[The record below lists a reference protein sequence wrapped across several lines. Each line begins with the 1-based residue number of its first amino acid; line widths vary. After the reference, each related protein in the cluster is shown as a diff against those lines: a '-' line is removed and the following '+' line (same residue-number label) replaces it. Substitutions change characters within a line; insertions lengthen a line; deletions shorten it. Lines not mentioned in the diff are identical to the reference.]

1 MIKIEED
8 GFEDVYDFS
17 VPHTENFFGNGI
29 LVHNCAEI
37 FLRPAGLCNLSTVI
51 VRQEDTLETL
61 KVKVRRA
68 AIIGT
73 FQSML
78 TNYRYLRPIW
88 KKNAEEERLL
98 GVSMTGIMDHP
109 ILSRVCDEAKQWLK
123 ELKEVVELTNKEYAQ
138 KLGIPESV
146 AVTAIKPEGTT
157 SELAICSSGI
167 HPKYSEYY
175 IRRVRASNND
185 PLTQLM
191 KDQGVPNEPDAM
203 KPEKTTVFSFPV
215 YGGDHGVKRNDMT
228 AVEQLEHQK
237 MFNEIWCDHNVSITV
252 YVRNDEWMEVGA
264 WVYKNW
270 DSVYA
275 TSFLPHSD
283 HVYLQAPFEEI
294 TKDQFESMAS
304 SMPQIDWTHLS
315 KYELEDMTEGTQQ
328 LACVGGSCSII

>member
-1 MIKIEED
+1 MKRLGVRD
-8 GFEDVYDFS
+8 PNFDFGMN
-17 VPHTENFFGNGI
+17 P
-29 LVHNCAEI
+29 CAEI
-37 FLRPAGLCNLSTVI
+37 FLRPCGFCNLTEVI
-51 VRQEDTLETL
+51 LRQEDTLETI
-61 KVKVRRA
+61 KEKVRLA
-68 AIIGT
+68 TILGT
-73 FQSML
+73 FQSTL
-78 TNYRYLRPIW
+78 TDFRYLRPIW

-109 ILSRVCDEAKQWLK
+109 VLSRIGSISEQWLREMK
-123 ELKEVVELTNKEYAQ
+123 QVAIDTNKEFAEA
-138 KLGIPESV
+138 LGINQSV
-146 AVTAIKPEGTT
+146 AITCVKPSGTV

-215 YGGDHGVKRNDMT
+215 YGGDYGIKRNDVS
-228 AVEQLEHQK
+228 AIEQLEHQK
-237 MFNEIWCDHNVSITV
+237 MFNEVWCDHNVSITV
-252 YVRNDEWMEVGA
+252 YVRNDEWLDVGA

-294 TKDQFESMAS
+294 TKPLYDELADA
-304 SMPQIDWTHLS
+304 MPEIDWSKLS
-315 KYELEDMTEGTQQ
+315 QYELEDMTEGTQQ